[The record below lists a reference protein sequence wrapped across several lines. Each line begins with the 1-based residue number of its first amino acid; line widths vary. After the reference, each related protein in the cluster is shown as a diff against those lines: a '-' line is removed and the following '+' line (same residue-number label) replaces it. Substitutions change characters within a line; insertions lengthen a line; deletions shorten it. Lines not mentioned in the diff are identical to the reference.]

1 MKLASAQSNQIETGA
16 HGQTIDAQ
24 PCQTDT
30 PPVSSGV
37 DSLPSERQG
46 TDGKPRS
53 LPPPR
58 KPSIQHE
65 KDKLGNIIPPNLL
78 EIWGG
83 RDSVKEASSAVRG
96 VRLAIKKAQDKHD
109 QTWAGLN
116 FSNALMHLDN
126 VIAQVRGA
134 IPHCVCLYCQGIG
147 CRACRGVGIM
157 TEFQYSNLPREMK
170 ESTERQG
177 SDGKTRSLPP
187 PRPLRK

>member
-1 MKLASAQSNQIETGA
+1 MKPASAQSNHDEVHG

-24 PCQTDT
+24 PCQTDA
-30 PPVSSGV
+30 PPVSRGV
-37 DSLPSERQG
+37 DSLP
-46 TDGKPRS
+46 T
-53 LPPPR
+53 PR
-58 KPSIQHE
+58 KPKIQYE
-65 KDKLGNIIPPNLL
+65 KDKLGNIIPPNLA
-78 EIWGG
+78 ETWGK
-83 RDSVKEASSAVRG
+83 RESVKAASSAVRG

-157 TEFQYSNLPREMK
+157 TEFQYGNAPRDMK
-170 ESTERQG
+170 EAIERKG
-177 SDGKTRSLPP
+177 TDGNNRSLPP
-187 PRPLRK
+187 PRPRKGQTVTS